1 LDPGCRLILSFG
13 GGTGRTRSGT
23 KGFSSKEKKQK
34 RKKQDYHIHK
44 RAHFQETERP
54 DPEEVR
60 KRTILALERLGHQ
73 VLSSEPG
80 GYDLEDWMR
89 SLNSLLEDFED
100 KVGDGVVGDEFRA
113 RSQQALGRLVPSS
126 SAKEIDQEIEK
137 TTEEQAAASAAID
150 EAERRAS
157 ARLASLREER
167 DACVKELKKEKDKL
181 AEIKEARQSR
191 QFFSRI
197 LRAGPSTEQAEASV
211 AELESK
217 LKRTED
223 EIERMRKARSVAG
236 GGVSGQGD
244 PAYVEAQKRF
254 EAARSKLLALQSSR
268 ENILQLV
275 SEREAATQT
284 LSQMISA
291 LELGR
296 SASSDA
302 DSPGG

>member
-1 LDPGCRLILSFG
+1 MPRCRLILSFG

-89 SLNSLLEDFED
+89 SLNSLLEDFEE

-137 TTEEQAAASAAID
+137 TTEEQAAASAAVD

-167 DACVKELKKEKDKL
+167 DACVKELKKEKEKL

-217 LKRTED
+217 LKRTRGRDRTHAEGPLGCGRGRLRPGRPRVRRGPA
-223 EIERMRKARSVAG
+223 EIRGRP
-236 GGVSGQGD
+236 Q
-244 PAYVEAQKRF
+244 
-254 EAARSKLLALQSSR
+254 KLLEPA
-268 ENILQLV
+268 IL
-275 SEREAATQT
+275 
-284 LSQMISA
+284 
-291 LELGR
+291 
-296 SASSDA
+296 
-302 DSPGG
+302 